1 MLLNAIYF
9 GTMKQLCRKFIALAI
24 LILALLPVYSQNMIK
39 TKVPKLVVFVNIDEL
54 QTEHLLKFKNKFT
67 KHGFN
72 QIIERGTFFHNSDYE
87 TSTTYKGTKLTN
99 FYTGTYPGMHGII
112 SDKWYTLNQPNIS
125 KAYSFNAADAVN
137 HPDSGYFSTSEI
149 LSSTIADELLI
160 MNRGKSKVASVG
172 ITPEDIAFLSHSD
185 QTSQY
190 WFDRTTGKM
199 VCSSKDSLQQWVQK
213 FNSMKFADMYI
224 NRQWGPAFDLRNYN
238 EFVTGGDK
246 EMRHFMYDLKAPDH
260 SLMPYSKLPGTP
272 FENYLIRDFAAS
284 LVINENLGKDEFT
297 DILSV
302 NFTCKP
308 FIEDEIELFDAE
320 VEDMLL
326 RLDEQIESFIQ
337 VIKDN
342 VGLEQTLFIFTS
354 TPTINWGLKTLQN
367 NNISTGYFNGQ
378 KTSALLNL
386 YLMAI
391 YGQGKWVKG
400 YENKQ
405 FYLNHELI
413 KEKDIS
419 FEEIQDKAARF
430 LLEVSGVQNTI
441 TGINLRTNNYTNGV
455 YGLMQKSYYFGRSG
469 DLFVSLKPG
478 WIEEIKENQKH
489 SFKSNRCTIP
499 MIFFGWNIN
508 PAQIVDKVK
517 MIDVAPTISTILEI
531 PKPNGAIG
539 KPINEIIKQ
548 IDLKN

>member
-1 MLLNAIYF
+1 
-9 GTMKQLCRKFIALAI
+9 MKKVCRKIFTIASIIFISLNS
-24 LILALLPVYSQNMIK
+24 YSQNIIK
-39 TKVPKLVVFVNIDEL
+39 TKVPRLVILINIDEL

-72 QIIERGTFFHNSDYE
+72 QIIDRGTFFHNSDYE
-87 TSTTYKGTKLTN
+87 TATTYKGTKLTN
-99 FYTGTYPGMHGII
+99 FYTGTYPGMHGVI
-112 SDKWYTLNQPNIS
+112 SDKWYNLHQSSIE
-125 KAYSFNAADAVN
+125 KAYTFNSAN
-137 HPDSGYFSTSEI
+137 EESHPDSGYIKTSEI
-149 LSSTIADELLI
+149 LSSTFADELLI
-160 MNRGKSKVASVG
+160 MTRGKSKVASVG
-172 ITPEDIAFLSHSD
+172 ISPEDIAFFSHSI

-190 WFDRTTGKM
+190 WFDRTTGDM
-199 VCSSKDSLQQWVQK
+199 VTSSKDSLSQWVQK
-213 FNSMKFADMYI
+213 FNSMKFADMYV
-224 NRQWGPAFDLRNYN
+224 NRQWGPAFDLRKYN

-246 EMRHFMYDLKAPDH
+246 EMRHFMYDLKAP
-260 SLMPYSKLPGTP
+260 SNSTMPYSKLPGTP
-272 FENYLIRDFAAS
+272 YGNYLIRDFAAS

-297 DILSV
+297 DILSL

-308 FIEDEIELFDAE
+308 FVDDEIELFDAE

-342 VGLEQTLFIFTS
+342 VGLEETLFIFTS
-354 TPTINWGLKTLQN
+354 TPTINWGLNTLKD

-391 YGQGKWVKG
+391 YGQGKWIKG
-400 YENKQ
+400 YQNKQ

-419 FEEIQDKAARF
+419 FDEIEDKAARF
-430 LLEVSGVQNTI
+430 LLEVSGIQNTI
-441 TGINLRTNNYTNGV
+441 TGVNLRTNNYTNGV
-455 YGLMQKSYYFGRSG
+455 YALMQKSYYFGRSG
-469 DLFVSLKPG
+469 DLFISLKPG
-478 WIEEIKENQKH
+478 WIEEVQENHKK

-499 MIFFGWNIN
+499 MIFFGWNMN
-508 PAQIVDKVK
+508 PIQIIDKVK

-531 PKPNGAIG
+531 PKPNGSIG
-539 KPINEIIKQ
+539 KPIKQIVKQ
-548 IDLKN
+548 IDFKN